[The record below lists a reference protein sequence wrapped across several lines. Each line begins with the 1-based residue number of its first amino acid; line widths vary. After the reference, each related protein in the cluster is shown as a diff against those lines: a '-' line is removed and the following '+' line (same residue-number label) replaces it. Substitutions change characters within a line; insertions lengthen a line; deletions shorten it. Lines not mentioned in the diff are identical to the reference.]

1 MSDDSNVIQFISA
14 EELRRVATLEKDDRK
29 MRTTDGMIDMMD
41 ATTKQIDRILR
52 EEGNPTLMMQWA
64 LKDPGG
70 FFNLSAKLK
79 MHNKGT
85 QQNVRIQLGLP
96 STSLDE

>member
-1 MSDDSNVIQFISA
+1 MSDDNVIQFISA
-14 EELRRVATLEKDDRK
+14 EELRRVAALDATDRK
-29 MRTTDGMIDMMD
+29 MRTTDGMIDAMD
-41 ATTKQIDRILR
+41 STVKHVDRLLR
-52 EEGNPTLMMQWA
+52 EAGQPSLMQQWA

>member
-1 MSDDSNVIQFISA
+1 MSDDNVIQFISA
-14 EELRRVATLEKDDRK
+14 EELRRVAVLEKDDRK

-41 ATTKQIDRILR
+41 ATIKQIDKLMR
-52 EEGNPTLMMQWA
+52 ESGTPSLMMQWA
-64 LKDPGG
+64 VKDPGA

-79 MHNKGT
+79 MHNKGS